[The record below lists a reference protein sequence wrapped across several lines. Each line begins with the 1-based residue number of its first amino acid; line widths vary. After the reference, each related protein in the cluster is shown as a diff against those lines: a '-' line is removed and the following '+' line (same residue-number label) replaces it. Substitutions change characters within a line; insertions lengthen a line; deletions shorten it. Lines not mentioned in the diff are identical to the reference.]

1 LARRAGYYLAER
13 VRAMSGEGTGAGVGE
28 KRPRSEVSVD
38 IGDGHGPCVYR
49 FVVCK
54 TSTAR
59 AGKKVNKKI
68 KAKEIVSN
76 GPVRTVDHTVG
87 LLAGES
93 LDSEDDRRS
102 AIARFYKKRARAEL
116 APAAEGTPHAKR
128 ERNSP
133 DQFSPVPESEQD
145 HWVWTRDHGHE
156 DRLRS
161 RDWVVPAAIKQRHA
175 NELAAKDQ
183 EIEELRL
190 QIGRTM
196 LVDSAVALMT
206 SAAVHLE
213 HAPAAQ
219 MTKRARAGQLL
230 LESLM

>member
-1 LARRAGYYLAER
+1 MARRAGYYLAER

-68 KAKEIVSN
+68 KVKEIVSN
-76 GPVRTVDHTVG
+76 GPARTVDHTVG

-156 DRLRS
+156 DRGFALGTGWFPR
-161 RDWVVPAAIKQRHA
+161 
-175 NELAAKDQ
+175 
-183 EIEELRL
+183 RL
-190 QIGRTM
+190 NNGTRTN
-196 LVDSAVALMT
+196 L
-206 SAAVHLE
+206 
-213 HAPAAQ
+213 PPR
-219 MTKRARAGQLL
+219 TKRSKSFACKSAGPCSWIVQWR
-230 LESLM
+230 

>member
-1 LARRAGYYLAER
+1 MVLGWLCGGHAGL
-13 VRAMSGEGTGAGVGE
+13 
-28 KRPRSEVSVD
+28 RPRLEHQE
-38 IGDGHGPCVYR
+38 HG
-49 FVVCK
+49 FDK
-54 TSTAR
+54 
-59 AGKKVNKKI
+59 
-68 KAKEIVSN
+68 SN
-76 GPVRTVDHTVG
+76 FC
-87 LLAGES
+87 LES
-93 LDSEDDRRS
+93 LPNMTGLPNHRC
-102 AIARFYKKRARAEL
+102 
-116 APAAEGTPHAKR
+116 
-128 ERNSP
+128 
-133 DQFSPVPESEQD
+133 
-145 HWVWTRDHGHE
+145 
-156 DRLRS
+156 RS

-190 QIGRTM
+190 QIGKTM